1 MLPARLLPWPSPGG
15 KGITCSFA
23 LFMAVFI
30 GALLQIRGESS
41 ALITATAK
49 PQKGTEEAAFLL
61 ILTQPISSDDLQRKL
76 FFFSFFFSSKLKNGE
91 VGALE
96 SP

>member
-1 MLPARLLPWPSPGG
+1 
-15 KGITCSFA
+15 
-23 LFMAVFI
+23 MAVFI

-76 FFFSFFFSSKLKNGE
+76 FFFFFFFFLKT
-91 VGALE
+91 
-96 SP
+96 